1 MLEHVRTLHCHGFA
15 WWPVP
20 RLLGPSLPVD
30 HHRCDHHHEHHMS
43 TRIIKP
49 CCLEYV
55 GIIFLSRDISWHV
68 GCISSFNHVWI
79 EMNMA
84 YLKGFYMVS
93 WFHHVL
99 THFHRAH
106 LLPPHISCH
115 PCNTG
120 PCNLGS
126 VPSSRSEI
134 HWHSNHEDKAESQ
147 ESKFKHH
154 LNRSLQPFFDD
165 QILNW
170 SFFKSLDLRVDF
182 NAGHAPPVSHK
193 KPPSACRNFPGPLMN
208 HRRDQD

>member
-1 MLEHVRTLHCHGFA
+1 
-15 WWPVP
+15 
-20 RLLGPSLPVD
+20 
-30 HHRCDHHHEHHMS
+30 MS

-79 EMNMA
+79 EMNIA
-84 YLKGFYMVS
+84 YIWRGFT
-93 WFHHVL
+93 WFHGF
-99 THFHRAH
+99 TMCWPIFIG
-106 LLPPHISCH
+106 HISCH

-182 NAGHAPPVSHK
+182 NAGHASPVSHK

-208 HRRDQD
+208 HRRGQD